1 MLVEEMKKNIMR
13 EVFEVIYPVKNLI
26 QSVEKIEK
34 EAEKLSI
41 EEQLKLVEHLLCK
54 IRKSEL
60 IVSKKLD
67 WTELYGSGKGLW
79 QEDAQEYVNQLRE
92 DRI

>member
-1 MLVEEMKKNIMR
+1 MQQLAM
-13 EVFEVIYPVKNLI
+13 
-26 QSVEKIEK
+26 IEK

-60 IVSKKLD
+60 VAQQKLD
-67 WTELYGSGKGLW
+67 WSELYGMGKGLW
-79 QEDAQEYVNQLRE
+79 QEDAQEYVNKLRE